1 MDGVAWVVFED
12 GDGFRSGGLGH
23 KYCLV
28 VESGSENSSQHG

>member
-28 VESGSENSSQHG
+28 ESGSENSSQHG